1 MVCLYFSVLL
11 KGTQKGP
18 DNEYDHHDGQPDLES
33 RNILH
38 PLKGSGIVEFDLAI
52 NRRYTTADGEKGEEV
67 TFVPCKAF
75 GRTGEIA
82 MEYLVKG
89 SPVVVEG
96 RLRQE
101 SWQTEEG
108 HKRSKLVV
116 IAERL
121 NLLPSRQHAGG
132 EVSVEDA
139 DRLHHPEQPAETS
152 DCQGSL
158 GGKKH

>member
-1 MVCLYFSVLL
+1 MNTTIMMGNLTSNPEVFF
-11 KGTQKGP
+11 TP
-18 DNEYDHHDGQPDLES
+18 
-33 RNILH
+33 
-38 PLKGSGIVEFDLAI
+38 KGSGIVEFDIAI

-82 MEYLVKG
+82 MEYLEKG

-101 SWQTEEG
+101 SWQTDEG

-116 IAERL
+116 VVEKL
-121 NLLPSRQHAGG
+121 NLLPSRKHAGG
-132 EVSVEDA
+132 EVSEQDA
-139 DRLHHPEQPAETS
+139 DASTTQSSRRKRQTA
-152 DCQGSL
+152 
-158 GGKKH
+158 KAA